1 MLSYPP
7 PPVPARHRL
16 RASMQRTFVGLLL
29 LPLASGSELR
39 IHPDVQRALAERRA
53 VVALESTIISHGMP
67 YPDNLR
73 TAREVEEVV
82 RSCGATPATIAIL
95 DGVCCIGLADEE
107 LERFAQLGSAGE
119 VRKVSRRDLAHAVA
133 RNAHGGTTVSS
144 TMLLAHKAGIAV
156 FVTGGIG
163 GVHRGGESSMD
174 VSADLVELGR
184 TPVLVVSAGIKSI
197 LDIPRTLEYLETQG
211 VAVLALGTEEFP
223 AFFTRSSGC
232 AAPMVAADAAEAAAV
247 CHTQLDRLRLQS
259 GLLVGVPIPA
269 EAEAEAEVV
278 QLAIQQALADAEAAG
293 VGGRDTTPYLLRRV
307 GELTQGRSLAA
318 NIALIKNNARH
329 GAQIASSLAALRAA
343 DGGDEADEADEAAE
357 ASSDEAWA
365 AGAEGALGRLA
376 GAASD
381 AVHRARE
388 LAAEAVAGVA
398 GAAEVAGAAATE
410 AWLGAAGVAVEAVDV
425 LAETVAGGGK
435 PAPAMGSKAGMGG
448 VTPAP
453 ASSIVEKLSELA
465 ALRDAG
471 ALDDDEFRAA
481 KAQLLAS

>member
-1 MLSYPP
+1 MLG
-7 PPVPARHRL
+7 A
-16 RASMQRTFVGLLL
+16 FVSLLL

-39 IHPDVQRALAERRA
+39 IHPEVQRALAERRP

-211 VAVLALGTEEFP
+211 VAVLALGTDEFP

-232 AAPMVAADAAEAAAV
+232 AAPMVASGCAEAAAV

-307 GELTQGRSLAA
+307 AELTQGRSLAA
-318 NIALIKNNARH
+318 NIALVKNNARH

-343 DGGDEADEADEAAE
+343 DGGDEADEADEAAAA
-357 ASSDEAWA
+357 ASSDEAVA
-365 AGAEGALGRLA
+365 AGVEGALGRLA

-410 AWLGAAGVAVEAVDV
+410 AWLGAAGLAVEAVDV
-425 LAETVAGGGK
+425 LAETVGAGGAS
-435 PAPAMGSKAGMGG
+435 APPVGSKPGMGG
-448 VTPAP
+448 ATPVP

-471 ALDDDEFRAA
+471 ALDDDEFKAA

>member
-1 MLSYPP
+1 MLG
-7 PPVPARHRL
+7 A
-16 RASMQRTFVGLLL
+16 FVSLLL

-39 IHPDVQRALAERRA
+39 IHPEVQRALAERRP

-211 VAVLALGTEEFP
+211 VAVLALGTDEFP

-232 AAPMVAADAAEAAAV
+232 AAPMVASGCAEAAAV

-278 QLAIQQALADAEAAG
+278 QLAIQQALADAEAAATRHPTCCAG
-293 VGGRDTTPYLLRRV
+293 WPSSRRV
-307 GELTQGRSLAA
+307 AHSRPTSPWSRTTRGTAPRLQARSRHCARQTAATKLTKLTRRRRRRPLTKRWQRGWRGRWGGWRALHRTRCTVPESWRRRLWQGWQGR
-318 NIALIKNNARH
+318 RRWQ
-329 GAQIASSLAALRAA
+329 GQQPRR
-343 DGGDEADEADEAAE
+343 
-357 ASSDEAWA
+357 
-365 AGAEGALGRLA
+365 LG
-376 GAASD
+376 
-381 AVHRARE
+381 
-388 LAAEAVAGVA
+388 
-398 GAAEVAGAAATE
+398 
-410 AWLGAAGVAVEAVDV
+410 
-425 LAETVAGGGK
+425 
-435 PAPAMGSKAGMGG
+435 
-448 VTPAP
+448 
-453 ASSIVEKLSELA
+453 
-465 ALRDAG
+465 
-471 ALDDDEFRAA
+471 
-481 KAQLLAS
+481 

>member
-1 MLSYPP
+1 
-7 PPVPARHRL
+7 
-16 RASMQRTFVGLLL
+16 MQRTFVGLLL

-119 VRKVSRRDLAHAVA
+119 VRKVSRRDLAHTVA

-232 AAPMVAADAAEAAAV
+232 AAPMVAADAADVAAV

-357 ASSDEAWA
+357 AAGTAEGDVA
-365 AGAEGALGRLA
+365 AGVEGALGRLA

-435 PAPAMGSKAGMGG
+435 PAPAVSSKAGKGG

-453 ASSIVEKLSELA
+453 ASSIVEKLSELT